1 MSSAATG
8 TDLEMTK
15 LSQSENDKYHL
26 LLICEIWKNDT
37 NDLVYETET
46 DYKLWKQTYGYQ
58 RGKVE
63 GRINEEFWI
72 NIYTVL
78 YVKQVI
84 NKDLLYS
91 TGTLLN
97 VL

>member
-1 MSSAATG
+1 M
-8 TDLEMTK
+8 
-15 LSQSENDKYHL
+15 
-26 LLICEIWKNDT
+26 IWVDA
-37 NDLVYETET
+37 DQGE
-46 DYKLWKQTYGYQ
+46 